1 MVVQPRLGR
10 LPGPLLFDLVRRIG
24 SNVDRSHPG
33 YNHHDNYDYLDKQQH
48 VYDGY
53 PDYVA
58 AYFPSGPTANNRG
71 SHNDNYNGP
80 PDNYDKSSCEYN
92 KSSHDYDSP
101 CHDYDSRPH
110 DYDEQPHKHDGGP
123 GDYNFNDP
131 RCNGSADNSCR
142 YNSSPS
148 GHNYFNHDYFDYC
161 GPDFCHHN
169 RTRNLNNG

>member
-1 MVVQPRLGR
+1 M
-10 LPGPLLFDLVRRIG
+10 RRIG

-148 GHNYFNHDYFDYC
+148 GHNYFNHDYFNYC